1 MKQPS
6 YVLIPVADKSTQFY
20 VTEGLV
26 TGSVS
31 RSSKG
36 FERGRDNILQ
46 SRDVNYIRRDF
57 KSSED
62 VAYLSESSS
71 ENFALYSSDFTN
83 AAYSKTNVSVE
94 SNVDAAPNGKLEAD
108 RITPSTESLTIKYI
122 KQNISTD
129 SGEHTFSV
137 YLKADDEPLVNVVL
151 AQNFGSFTA
160 WGNASFNISEGT
172 VISNT
177 VGSASIE
184 DAYNGWYRV
193 SITGNIPTSGSQSF
207 RVTLGDGGTDSG
219 FIDDAIVAW
228 GFQLEEG
235 SLATSYIETE
245 ASAETRSK
253 DAFYSI
259 TGGSSSYNNP
269 ENKLSVYFD
278 VKLFKV
284 GNSNSK
290 MGYIKTSGG
299 DEISISSNSN
309 NTSLNVKVNKDGD
322 IFTDSIDIG
331 GYNNRVKVLF
341 TFDGATTKV
350 FVNGE
355 LSSTDVSTTLGF
367 TGFSSFS
374 NAVPFGTSSV
384 FNGLLYDFRIYD
396 MTLNDQ
402 DAIYLTTS

>member
-6 YVLIPVADKSTQFY
+6 YVVIPSADKVNQFY
-20 VTEGLV
+20 VTEPSSI
-26 TGSVS
+26 GSIS

-62 VAYLSESSS
+62 VAYLSEPSS
-71 ENFALYSSDFTN
+71 ENIALYSSDFTN

-108 RITPSTESLTIKYI
+108 RITPSTESITSKNI

-137 YLKADDEPLVNVVL
+137 YLKADDEPLVNIVL
-151 AQNFGSFTA
+151 AQNSGLFTQ

-193 SITGNIPTSGSQSF
+193 SVTGNAPTSGSQLF
-207 RVTLGDGGTDSG
+207 RISLGDGGTDTG

-235 SLATSYIETE
+235 PLATSHIETE
-245 ASAETRSK
+245 SPSEVRGFDK
-253 DAFYSI
+253 IYSDVN
-259 TGGSSSYNNP
+259 GVSSYNNP

-284 GNSNSK
+284 GHSNSK
-290 MGYIKTSGG
+290 IGYIFSSGS
-299 DEISISSNSN
+299 EEVSISSNSN

-341 TFDGATTKV
+341 TFDGVTTKV

-355 LSSTDVSTTLGF
+355 LSSTDTSTTLGF
-367 TGFSSFS
+367 TGFNVFS
-374 NAVPFGTSSV
+374 NAIPFNTSSV
-384 FNGLLYDFRIYD
+384 FNGLLYDFRVYD

-402 DAIYLTTS
+402 DAVYLTTS

>member
-6 YVLIPVADKSTQFY
+6 YVIIPSADRVSQFY
-20 VTEGLV
+20 VTEPGH
-26 TGSVS
+26 TGSIS

-71 ENFALYSSDFTN
+71 ENLALYSSDFTN
-83 AAYSKTNVSVE
+83 AAYSKSYISVE

-108 RITPSTESLTIKYI
+108 RITPSTESLNSKHIQ
-122 KQNISTD
+122 QNISTD

-172 VISNT
+172 VMSNT

-193 SITGNIPTSGSQSF
+193 SITGNIPLSGSQSF
-207 RVTLGDGGTDSG
+207 RVALGDGGTDSG

-235 SLATSYIETE
+235 PLATSHIETE

-259 TGGSSSYNNP
+259 ISSSSSYNNP
-269 ENKLSVYFD
+269 ENKLSIYFD

-284 GNSNSK
+284 GHSNSK
-290 MGYIKTSGG
+290 LGLILSSGT
-299 DEISISSNSN
+299 EEVSISSNSN
-309 NTSLNVKVNKDGD
+309 NTSLDVKVSKDGD
-322 IFTDSIDIG
+322 VFTDSIDIG

-341 TFDGATTKV
+341 TFDGVTTKV

-367 TGFSSFS
+367 TEFNRFS

-384 FNGLLYDFRIYD
+384 FDGLVYDFRIYD

>member
-6 YVLIPVADKSTQFY
+6 YVIIPSADRVNQYY
-20 VTEGLV
+20 VTEPGYI
-26 TGSVS
+26 GSIS

-71 ENFALYSSDFTN
+71 ENFALYGSDFTN
-83 AAYSKTNVSVE
+83 AAYSKSYISVE

-108 RITPSTESLTIKYI
+108 RITPSTESLNSKHIQ
-122 KQNISTD
+122 QNINTD
-129 SGEHTFSV
+129 SGEHTFSM
-137 YLKADDEPLVNVVL
+137 YLKADDEPLVNIVL
-151 AQNFGSFTA
+151 AQNFGSYSA
-160 WGNASFNISEGT
+160 WGVAVFNISEGT

-193 SITGNIPTSGSQSF
+193 SITGNVASSGNQYVKV
-207 RVTLGDGGTDSG
+207 RLGGGGSDSG

-235 SLATSYIETE
+235 PLATSYIETE
-245 ASAETRSK
+245 ASTETRSK
-253 DAFYSI
+253 DVFYSS
-259 TGGSSSYNNP
+259 TVGSSSYNNP
-269 ENKLSVYFD
+269 ENKLSIYFD

-284 GNSNSK
+284 GHSNSK
-290 MGYIKTSGG
+290 MGYVKTSGG

-309 NTSLNVKVNKDGD
+309 NTSLNVKVSKDGD
-322 IFTDSIDIG
+322 VFTDSIDIG
-331 GYNNRVKVLF
+331 GYSNRVKVLF

-367 TGFSSFS
+367 TDFNVFS

-384 FNGLLYDFRIYD
+384 FDGLLYDFRIYD

-402 DAIYLTTS
+402 DAIYLTTN

>member
-6 YVLIPVADKSTQFY
+6 YVVIPSADKFTQFY
-20 VTEGLV
+20 VTEPSSIG
-26 TGSVS
+26 TIS

-71 ENFALYSSDFTN
+71 ENLALYSSDFTN
-83 AAYSKTNVSVE
+83 AAYSKTSVSVE

-108 RITPSTESLTIKYI
+108 RITPSTESLTSKYI
-122 KQNISTD
+122 QQNISTD

-137 YLKADDEPLVNVVL
+137 YLKADDEPLVNIVL
-151 AQNFGSFTA
+151 AQNSGSYSV

-177 VGSASIE
+177 FGSASIE

-193 SITGNIPTSGSQSF
+193 SVTGDALTSGSQLF
-207 RVTLGDGGTDSG
+207 RVALGDGGTDTG

-235 SLATSYIETE
+235 PIATSHIETE
-245 ASAETRSK
+245 ANAETRAK

-259 TGGSSSYNNP
+259 VTGSSSYDNP
-269 ENKLSVYFD
+269 ENKLSIYFD

-284 GNSNSK
+284 GHSNSK
-290 MGYIKTSGG
+290 VGCILSSGS
-299 DEISISSNSN
+299 EEVSISSNSN

-367 TGFSSFS
+367 TGFNIFS

-402 DAIYLTTS
+402 DAIYLTTN

>member
-6 YVLIPVADKSTQFY
+6 YVVIPSADKVNQFY
-20 VTEGLV
+20 VTEPSSI
-26 TGSVS
+26 GSIS
-31 RSSKG
+31 RNSKG
-36 FERGRDNILQ
+36 LERGRDNILQ

-62 VAYLSESSS
+62 VAYLSEPSS
-71 ENFALYSSDFTN
+71 ENLALYSSDFTH
-83 AAYSKTNVSVE
+83 ATYSKSYTSVE

-108 RITPSTESLTIKYI
+108 RITPSTEVSAFKHIQ
-122 KQNISTD
+122 QNISTG

-137 YLKADDEPLVNVVL
+137 YLKADDEPLVNIVL
-151 AQNFGSFTA
+151 AQNFGSYSA
-160 WGNASFNISEGT
+160 WGVAAFNISEGT

-184 DAYNGWYRV
+184 DAYNGWYRI
-193 SITGNIPTSGSQSF
+193 SITGNVALSGTQYAKI
-207 RVTLGDGGTDSG
+207 RLGGGGANSG
-219 FIDDAIVAW
+219 FIDDAIIAW

-235 SLATSYIETE
+235 PLATSHIETE
-245 ASAETRSK
+245 GIEVTRRADK
-253 DAFYSI
+253 IYSDVN
-259 TGGSSSYNNP
+259 GVSSYNNP

-284 GNSNSK
+284 GHSNSK
-290 MGYIKTSGG
+290 IGYIFSSGS
-299 DEISISSNSN
+299 EEVSISSNSN
-309 NTSLNVKVNKDGD
+309 NTSLDVKVNKDGD

-341 TFDGATTKV
+341 TFDGVTTKV

-355 LSSTDVSTTLGF
+355 LSSTDTSTTLGF
-367 TGFSSFS
+367 TGFNVFS
-374 NAVPFGTSSV
+374 NAIPFNTSKV
-384 FNGLLYDFRIYD
+384 FSGLLYDFRVYD

-402 DAIYLTTS
+402 DAIYLTTN

>member
-6 YVLIPVADKSTQFY
+6 YVIIPSADKATQYY
-20 VTEGLV
+20 VTEP
-26 TGSVS
+26 
-31 RSSKG
+31 SSYGTVDRNTKG

-46 SRDVNYIRRDF
+46 SRDVDYIRRDF

-62 VAYLSESSS
+62 VAYLSEPSS
-71 ENFALYSSDFTN
+71 ENLALYSSDFTN
-83 AAYSKTNVSVE
+83 AAYNKVSVSVE

-108 RITPSTESLTIKYI
+108 RITPSTESLTSKYI
-122 KQNISTD
+122 QQNISTD

-137 YLKADDEPLVNVVL
+137 YLKADDEPLVNIVL
-151 AQNFGSFTA
+151 AQNSGSYTV
-160 WGNASFNISEGT
+160 WGNASFNLSEGT

-177 VGSASIE
+177 IGSASIE

-193 SITGNIPTSGSQSF
+193 SVTGSALISGSQLF
-207 RVTLGDGGTDSG
+207 RVALGAGGANEG

-235 SLATSYIETE
+235 ALATSPIETE
-245 ASAETRSK
+245 ASSEDRAK
-253 DAFYSI
+253 DVFYSI
-259 TGGSSSYNNP
+259 INGSSSYNNP
-269 ENKLSVYFD
+269 ENKLSIYFD

-284 GNSNSK
+284 GHSNSK
-290 MGYIKTSGG
+290 IGCIFSSGS
-299 DEISISSNSN
+299 EEVSISSNSN
-309 NTSLNVKVNKDGD
+309 NTSLDVKVSKDGD
-322 IFTDSIDIG
+322 VFTDSIDIG

-341 TFDGATTKV
+341 TFDGSTTKV

-355 LSSTDVSTTLGF
+355 LSSTDVSTTIGF
-367 TGFSSFS
+367 TGFNMFS
-374 NAVPFGTSSV
+374 NAIPFATSSV

-402 DAIYLTTS
+402 DAIYLTTN